1 MKRYFE
7 LFLVLSFFVSTV
19 QAQTINGK
27 IIDKQNCPIVFANVI
42 QLDNDST
49 FLAGCV
55 TDEQGNFMFV
65 KEKNAV
71 LLKCTFIGF
80 KESWLRIEKSF
91 TDLGTIVLEQDAVS
105 LGEVTVSAGL
115 PKVYIK
121 GDAQVTDVENSV
133 LENVGSGNDVLK
145 RIPGMVMKD
154 GSLEVF
160 GKGTPLIYINGKQM
174 RDNSELEQLS
184 SADIQRVEL
193 VSNPGAKYDATVG
206 AVVRIFTKKNP
217 DEGFG
222 LDFRSSVYQ
231 SKNTDLRDVL
241 KLSYRHKGLDVF
253 GMIDYRLV
261 NETTT
266 IEIGQ
271 INEVLGQQWVQK
283 TLSEG
288 ANRYE
293 SGKGQVEVDY
303 NINENHLLGIRYDFS
318 RPNDWGKGSIL
329 SDVLHNGQYYDHLE
343 SYQEMSYDYNSRH
356 QINGFYTGNVK
367 ESTIDFNFDYL
378 YDKNKMIADGY
389 ELSETEEKR
398 IISYENPVLNK
409 LFAAK
414 LTVGNPLFGGTFSY
428 GGETT
433 FTSRQDD
440 FLSMSDVMESSLS
453 LIKDENIAVFAE
465 YNRMFPI
472 GMFTIGGRYE
482 HVKYD
487 YYIDNEFVAGQSKK
501 YDHVYPNFSFATQ
514 IKDLQLMFSY
524 AMKTERPYYFA
535 LRNSTT
541 YVNRFTLR
549 TGNPYLEPCTMHDF
563 SLASSWKVFQF
574 VVNYQHNLDY
584 TLSEWGEPL
593 EEDPSI
599 ILIRPVNIDKLP
611 MMSAYLT
618 ASPTIGIWNPNLT
631 IGIRNKQWF
640 EVQSQD
646 KTLELNKPMFIAS
659 LNNVLTFPKNWS
671 AYVDLAYY
679 SKGQVENMYFTNGQF
694 VCGLMAMKTFFDDSF
709 SVTLGVSDL
718 FNQQRNVYE
727 KYHVS
732 MIEHQDGKSD
742 TREIYLTLRYRLRPK
757 STKYNN
763 SMAGESEMQR
773 M

>member
-1 MKRYFE
+1 MKKNFF
-7 LFLVLSFFVSTV
+7 LFVIFLFGISAK
-19 QAQTINGK
+19 AQVVINGI
-27 IIDKQNCPIVFANVI
+27 IIDFAEEPIQFANVI
-42 QLDNDST
+42 QFTNDSV
-49 FLAGCV
+49 FISGCI
-55 TDEQGNFMFV
+55 TDENGTFSMT
-65 KEKNAV
+65 KESHAS
-71 LLKCTFIGF
+71 LLKISFIGF
-80 KESWLRIEKSF
+80 RDKWLTLPNLQ
-91 TDLGTIVLEQDAVS
+91 TDLGTIILEQDAVS
-105 LGEVTVSAGL
+105 LSEVTVSAGL

-217 DEGFG
+217 DDGFG
-222 LDFRSSVYQ
+222 LDLRSSVYQ
-231 SKNTDLRDVL
+231 SINTDLRDVL

-261 NETTT
+261 NEETT

-288 ANRYE
+288 SDRYK
-293 SGKGQVEVDY
+293 SVKGQVEVDY
-303 NINENHLLGIRYDFS
+303 NINENHLFGVRYDFS
-318 RPNDWGKGSIL
+318 RPDDLGKGNIL

-356 QINGFYTGNVK
+356 QINGFYTGKVK

-378 YDKNKMIADGY
+378 YDKNKMIANGY

-398 IISYENPVLNK
+398 NINYENPVLNK

-414 LTVGNPLFGGTFSY
+414 LTIGNPLFGGTLSY

-433 FTSRQDD
+433 FSSRQDD
-440 FLSMSDVMESSLS
+440 FLSLSDVMGTSLS
-453 LIKDENIAVFAE
+453 MIKDENIAVFAE
-465 YNRMFPI
+465 YNRLFSI
-472 GMFTIGGRYE
+472 GMFTLGGRFE
-482 HVKYD
+482 HIKYD
-487 YYIDNEFVAGQSKK
+487 YYVDNEFVAEQSKK
-501 YDHVYPNFSFATQ
+501 YNHFYPNFSFATQ

-574 VVNYQHNLDY
+574 VVNYQHNINY

-611 MMSAYLT
+611 MLSAYLT

-640 EVQSQD
+640 EVQSQG
-646 KTLELNKPMFIAS
+646 KTLELNKPMFVAS

-671 AYVDLAYY
+671 AYIDLAYY
-679 SKGQVENMYFTNGQF
+679 SKGQVENMYFTRGQF
-694 VCGLMAMKTFFDDSF
+694 MCGLMAMKTFFNDSF
-709 SVTLGVSDL
+709 SVALGVSDL

-727 KYHVS
+727 KYHIS

-742 TREIYLTLRYRLRPK
+742 SREVYLTLRYRLRPK